1 MDFSSSR
8 LGLRALEIGGDCGHE
23 DVVAFLRDKTTLAE
37 RASADKS
44 SGDVHELF
52 AAIKIGDVD
61 AAITLLDTRQQT
73 QIALSLGPST
83 IGKSGVMTKHPTPTS
98 QKENGATSN
107 HQKAIGQKQQYL
119 A

>member
-61 AAITLLDTRQQT
+61 AAIKLLDTRQQT
-73 QIALSLGPST
+73 KIALSLGPST
-83 IGKSGVMTKHPTPTS
+83 IGKMVLGLIIKKPLVK
-98 QKENGATSN
+98 SN
-107 HQKAIGQKQQYL
+107 NIWHRPYNDLGRRALG
-119 A
+119 